1 MRAMTLAFALAPA
14 IIICGATQ
22 VSQAGL
28 IVFSGTT
35 SGGPTWIRPAEG
47 SPPTGLSPG
56 AGYVPY
62 HVQPFYVTGTA
73 EFDLVSEVPGN
84 PDVRWD
90 HFTLLY
96 QDEFDA
102 SNPLVNVLLGNDD
115 LPGGGGLESGFLDVW
130 LHPGIQ
136 YFFVTTGFS
145 QWAEA
150 AGTFENTI
158 TGPTGFEVGLGS
170 PPAIPEPSSLALLG
184 LMISGAFA
192 LCRRARCR
200 KLAGPVRS

>member
-1 MRAMTLAFALAPA
+1 MKLAFALAPA

-47 SPPTGLSPG
+47 SPPTGTSGG

-62 HVQPFYVTGTA
+62 QVQPLYVTGTA
-73 EFDLVSEVPGN
+73 QFDLVSEVPGN
-84 PDVRWD
+84 PDVTWD

-96 QDEFDA
+96 QDEFDPL
-102 SNPLVNVLLGNDD
+102 NPLVNVLLGNDD
-115 LPGGGGLESGFLDVW
+115 LPETGGLQSGFLDVL

-136 YFFVTTGFS
+136 YFFVTTAFS
-145 QWAEA
+145 EWTR

-158 TGPTGFEVGLGS
+158 TGPAGFDVGLGS

-192 LCRRARCR
+192 LSRRAGCR
-200 KLAGPVRS
+200 KSAGPVQS